1 MAPAVSPL
9 FCPRAAGARPFTDAQ
24 GTPCSPGRYDHAGPQ
39 VPARSVLPGWWHGSD
54 GGRGPRWPPARR
66 GRRCVRVRRGRRPDG
81 ARRSADLRV
90 RRHAARRQE
99 AVGRPDDEGP
109 DRRQRAPRVRGR
121 RHPGAAHE
129 ADRARLG
136 RRAAHPCR
144 LAPLRCYGERVSL
157 DALFAELVAHPADD
171 GARLVWADAIGGARG
186 ELVALQSG
194 LARGSERGACAR
206 LIGVGGDE
214 LTPAAVHLL
223 GAARTLARVERL
235 QLGGRIGVDA
245 WCAVL
250 RGTPRLRALDLG
262 RAELAPELLAALPRS
277 VIELRIRGL
286 TSDKLAALA
295 DAPLASHGE
304 RLYLADGTLRESRP
318 LARFTRL
325 RALECDGIWFGGPEY
340 SQAQADAVD
349 QLIALELPALRELH
363 LGMLSRASVTKLAQ
377 RFGPQLDLLDARDC
391 QADLPLP
398 AAVRELVAGELWH
411 AGWSPPFP
419 LFDAGVSDG
428 PAW

>member
-1 MAPAVSPL
+1 M
-9 FCPRAAGARPFTDAQ
+9 
-24 GTPCSPGRYDHAGPQ
+24 
-39 VPARSVLPGWWHGSD
+39 
-54 GGRGPRWPPARR
+54 
-66 GRRCVRVRRGRRPDG
+66 
-81 ARRSADLRV
+81 
-90 RRHAARRQE
+90 
-99 AVGRPDDEGP
+99 
-109 DRRQRAPRVRGR
+109 
-121 RHPGAAHE
+121 
-129 ADRARLG
+129 
-136 RRAAHPCR
+136 
-144 LAPLRCYGERVSL
+144 
-157 DALFAELVAHPADD
+157 LFAELVAHPADD
-171 GARLVWADAIGGARG
+171 GARLVWADAIGGERG
-186 ELVALQSG
+186 ELVALQCDLAHGGAPPRIAAARRARVRELVQLHGREWSQLENLAELVEFRRGFVVAAALDLAMLVEHHAQIAKAAPLLRAVTLTQFGRVGAESYASEELDAVPLIERLFELPLYARLSAVAFGPVGRFVPVEGEMSEWQSEAEPVIASG
-194 LARGSERGACAR
+194 IERGAFAS
-206 LIGVGGDE
+206 LIGFGWDE

-223 GAARTLARVERL
+223 VAARTLARVERL
-235 QLGGRIGVDA
+235 QLGGRISVDG

-262 RAELAPELLAALPRS
+262 RAELAPELLAAIPRS

-295 DAPLASHGE
+295 DAPLAGHVE

-363 LGMLSRASVTKLAQ
+363 LGMLSRASVAKIAQ

-391 QADLPLP
+391 EGDLPLP
-398 AAVRELVAGELWH
+398 ASVRELVAGELWH

-428 PAW
+428 PAWDPPPLAVSATLDE